1 MSIAIQDI
9 PLKEHTN
16 VINDALGLSPYA
28 KSLGKF
34 IQHCATPMTIAIQGD
49 WGTGKTSLM
58 RMIEHGLIESDV
70 PVDQVWFNTWVF
82 SQFNCS
88 DDLPILFLETFIS
101 SLSDRDEGEQNT
113 PSKAAM
119 FLSTIK
125 PLAFGAAKVA
135 ANYATAGISSQILAE
150 SENHTNNQQ
159 DNHAQ
164 ESRISST
171 SAIANLKE
179 QIAIEVKK
187 KIETH
192 QLDRIIVYIDDLDRI
207 PPKNAIELLETIKLF
222 TDIEHLVF
230 VLALDFEV
238 VKRGVELK
246 YGTAN
251 ISSSQSGKS
260 FFDKLI
266 QLPFQM
272 PVIEYKTHT
281 RAFLTEL
288 LGSINMQP
296 LSEKNMQ
303 HLEKL
308 VLNSVGLNPRSIK
321 RLINIISLY
330 VILYSETSAE
340 DNEVETPE
348 DTYMIIFAMS
358 CLQSAFY
365 PVYQF
370 LLVNLSKSIFL
381 SLHLHYHYFPEEGEE
396 LAFIDEKFLSII
408 QDPSNE
414 LIGRERDM
422 IRFFTTFHDILDT
435 DEDGNIS
442 EEEFNKITATFKR
455 LSLYDPPNIELYSKS
470 INTPEYGCTKTIEAA
485 LERLCERL
493 KFKGFDLIVIKIEER
508 PWDPELNIYREFDVE
523 ARIKGLDIKFSWVLA
538 FVYQFDEEDC
548 IDDQADTHETD
559 SANKTNNTHKPKSD
573 IDEIITDNTSSE
585 QITEED
591 EEEVFD
597 PKSLDLEDYKLEV
610 DLFFYTFEFIKKDW
624 KGITQQ
630 LNTKYGKDT
639 PYGFEFEFDQDEK
652 NQGMFGIYKEINNY
666 NIINGGKEKELVDTL
681 FKTVAIL
688 LSSVSKK

>member
-58 RMIEHGLIESDV
+58 RMIEHDLIESDV

-101 SLSDRDEGEQNT
+101 SLSDHDEGEQNA

-150 SENHTNNQQ
+150 SENHANSQQ

-164 ESRISST
+164 ESGISSA

-246 YGTAN
+246 YGTTN

-303 HLEKL
+303 HLEML

-330 VILYSETSAE
+330 VILYSETSTE
-340 DNEVETPE
+340 DNETETPE
-348 DTYMIIFAMS
+348 DTYMVIFAMS

-370 LLVNLSKSIFL
+370 LLANLSKRIFF
-381 SLHLHYHYFPEEGEE
+381 SLHMHYHYFPEEGEE
-396 LAFIDEKFLSII
+396 LSFIEEKFLSII
-408 QDPSNE
+408 REPSNE

-422 IRFFTTFHDILDT
+422 IRFFTTFHDILDK
-435 DEDGNIS
+435 DESGNIS
-442 EEEFNKITATFKR
+442 DEEFNKITATFKR
-455 LSLYDPPNIELYSKS
+455 LSLYNPPDVELYSKS
-470 INTPEYGCTKTIEAA
+470 INTHEDTFETTIETAF
-485 LERLCERL
+485 ERLCDRL
-493 KFKGFDLIVIKIEER
+493 KFKNVDLLVLEFEER
-508 PWDPELNIYREFDVE
+508 QWEADQDFYRVFDVDV
-523 ARIKGLDIKFSWVLA
+523 RVKGLDIKFSWTLT
-538 FVYQFDEEDC
+538 FDFQFDDEDC
-548 IDDQADTHETD
+548 IDNQEKNHDTD
-559 SANKTNNTHKPKSD
+559 SANETNDTHEPKSD
-573 IDEIITDNTSSE
+573 IDGIITDNTSSE
-585 QITEED
+585 QLTEGYEYREED
-591 EEEVFD
+591 FY
-597 PKSLDLEDYKLEV
+597 LEDYRLEIN
-610 DLFFYTFEFIKKDW
+610 LFFYTFEFIKKDW
-624 KGITQQ
+624 EGITQQ

-639 PYGFEFEFDQDEK
+639 PYGFEFEFDKDAS
-652 NQGMFGIYKEINNY
+652 NQGMFGIYKEIDSY
-666 NIINGGKEKELVDTL
+666 NIICESKEKELVDTL

-688 LSSVSKK
+688 LSSASKK

>member
-58 RMIEHGLIESDV
+58 RMIEHDLIESDV

-101 SLSDRDEGEQNT
+101 SLSDHDEGEQNA

-150 SENHTNNQQ
+150 SENHANNQQ

-164 ESRISST
+164 ESGISST

-179 QIAIEVKK
+179 QIAIEVKN

-246 YGTAN
+246 YGTTN

-303 HLEKL
+303 HLENL

-330 VILYSETSAE
+330 VILYSETATE
-340 DNEVETPE
+340 DNETETPE
-348 DTYMIIFAMS
+348 DTYMVIFAMS

-370 LLVNLSKSIFL
+370 LLANLNNYVFY
-381 SLHLHYHYFPEEGEE
+381 HLASHNYYFPEEDEE
-396 LAFIDEKFLSII
+396 LSFIDEKFLSII
-408 QDPSNE
+408 RDPSNE

-422 IRFFTTFHDILDT
+422 IRFFTTFNDILDT
-435 DEDGNIS
+435 DESGYTN

-455 LSLYDPPNIELYSKS
+455 LSLYDPPDIELYSNS
-470 INTPEYGCTKTIEAA
+470 YNTHQNYCIDAIQEAF
-485 LERLCERL
+485 ERLCDRL
-493 KFKGFDLIVIKIEER
+493 RFKDFDLIFEVDEI
-508 PWDPELNIYREFDVE
+508 PEDHDEHCEYFYQALSVD
-523 ARIKGLDIKFSWVLA
+523 ARVKGLDVKFTGYMS
-538 FVYQFDEEDC
+538 FYHPNDEDC
-548 IDDQADTHETD
+548 LDNQVEGHDID
-559 SANKTNNTHKPKSD
+559 SAKEIDNSQEVQTL
-573 IDEIITDNTSSE
+573 IDEVIKNNSSPEEE
-585 QITEED
+585 QI
-591 EEEVFD
+591 
-597 PKSLDLEDYKLEV
+597 KSKNLDFETYDLEIQIHLE
-610 DLFFYTFEFIKKDW
+610 TFEFITKDW
-624 KGITQQ
+624 EGITQE

-639 PYGFEFEFDQDEK
+639 PYGFEFEFEYKQDTG
-652 NQGMFGIYKEINNY
+652 NQGMFYIYKKIDNY
-666 NIINGGKEKELVDTL
+666 RISDQGKEKELVDTL

-688 LSSVSKK
+688 LSSASKK